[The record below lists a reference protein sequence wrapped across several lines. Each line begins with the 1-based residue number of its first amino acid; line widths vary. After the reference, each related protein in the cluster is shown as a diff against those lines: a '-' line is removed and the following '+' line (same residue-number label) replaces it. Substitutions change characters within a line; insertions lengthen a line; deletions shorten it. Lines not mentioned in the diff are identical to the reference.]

1 LYSYGFKVNLHS
13 YGFLV
18 ACGECGRE
26 VLALW
31 ADTPYDGI
39 QGRGL
44 CDVCRVAAAVEHEE
58 EILLMTGS
66 ISLVDPEEIPE
77 EEDEDG

>member
-1 LYSYGFKVNLHS
+1 MNLHS

-31 ADTPYDGI
+31 ADTPYDGL

-44 CDVCRVAAAVEHEE
+44 CDACRVAAAVEHEE
-58 EILLMTGS
+58 EILLMAGG
-66 ISLVDPEEIPE
+66 LLPVEPEEIPE